1 MRTTAGCLCLL
12 PRPSSARVQVR
23 LELHRFVFDSG
34 SAKHRDQEIYVR
46 RFDAVVLVLVGAVAI
61 CVSACVP
68 YPSFDIEPVSEAEI
82 EMLVAVLR
90 EIRLG
95 EEVTLHFVSGE
106 STSGRLEDW
115 GYVTI
120 TLSRRVRS
128 GFRRP
133 DRTTIETTYETKYV
147 RAVEVM
153 PGRTGPNLRNV
164 KY

>member
-1 MRTTAGCLCLL
+1 M
-12 PRPSSARVQVR
+12 
-23 LELHRFVFDSG
+23 
-34 SAKHRDQEIYVR
+34 R
-46 RFDAVVLVLVGAVAI
+46 RFDAVILVLVGAVAI
-61 CVSACVP
+61 CVSACAP
-68 YPSFDIEPVSEAEI
+68 YPSFNIEPTSEAEI

-95 EEVTLHFVSGE
+95 EEVKLHFVSGG

-120 TLSRRVRS
+120 TLSRRAGS

-133 DRTTIETTYETKYV
+133 DRTTIQTTYETKYV

-153 PGRTGPNLRNV
+153 PEPTGPNLQNV
-164 KY
+164 RY